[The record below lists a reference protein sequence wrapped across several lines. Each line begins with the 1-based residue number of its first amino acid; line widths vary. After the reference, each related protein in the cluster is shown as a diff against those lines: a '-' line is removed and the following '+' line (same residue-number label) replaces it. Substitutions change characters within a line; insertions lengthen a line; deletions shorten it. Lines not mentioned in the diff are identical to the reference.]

1 MKVAPGIAGAGP
13 SGMRSLV
20 RTLATRFATLALAAA
35 AGAACSGDGEVVA
48 DAADAE
54 DGFVVEDGK
63 ADDFLSIK
71 AKEFVVTGTARV
83 VVEAGQ
89 GEADARKL
97 MALHHTAITWFL
109 NAYLIDKEREGAHA
123 DPNAEYG
130 GFSAMVKDG
139 AIETLRVTRRN
150 AVTWDY
156 EFEQVVAGRKDLM
169 RRLPL
174 DADGRFTIE
183 IGKPTAEE
191 LRGDPE
197 WYRQAPW
204 DGWNPASVPASKK
217 EALTLTI
224 RPETRSTDAWWDY
237 QRLIEDGVL
246 AVDVHHGYDYAAGG
260 HVTDTRSLYDWLV
273 DRGFRSPVR
282 SFDRLT
288 RTSGPLT
295 RTLEADGQ
303 DVRVEVRLFYGK
315 TGTDTDP
322 QTDAGGRQLEADM
335 RASLASQDV
344 VVYAGHSGPLY
355 GFALADWDKTAEG
368 DLDDVELA
376 TTPMAEGKYQ
386 IVFAEAC
393 NTYMLGHTLKTNPSK
408 DGQDI
413 DVITSTNP
421 SVSYAPVEDFLGR
434 LLELD
439 SRGRLRPRTVSA
451 TIADLDL
458 YTYGEVQPTMYGIHG
473 IADNPTLH
481 PFANPENLC
490 APCDSNAACGGV
502 GNACVSIGDEGRRC
516 VAACTSDAGCGEG
529 YQCKAVASASTST
542 VYGSYCVP
550 EGNSCE

>member
-1 MKVAPGIAGAGP
+1 M
-13 SGMRSLV
+13 
-20 RTLATRFATLALAAA
+20 
-35 AGAACSGDGEVVA
+35 
-48 DAADAE
+48 
-54 DGFVVEDGK
+54 
-63 ADDFLSIK
+63 
-71 AKEFVVTGTARV
+71 
-83 VVEAGQ
+83 
-89 GEADARKL
+89 
-97 MALHHTAITWFL
+97 
-109 NAYLIDKEREGAHA
+109 
-123 DPNAEYG
+123 
-130 GFSAMVKDG
+130 
-139 AIETLRVTRRN
+139 
-150 AVTWDY
+150 
-156 EFEQVVAGRKDLM
+156 
-169 RRLPL
+169 
-174 DADGRFTIE
+174 
-183 IGKPTAEE
+183 
-191 LRGDPE
+191 
-197 WYRQAPW
+197 
-204 DGWNPASVPASKK
+204 
-217 EALTLTI
+217 
-224 RPETRSTDAWWDY
+224 
-237 QRLIEDGVL
+237 
-246 AVDVHHGYDYAAGG
+246 
-260 HVTDTRSLYDWLV
+260 
-273 DRGFRSPVR
+273 R

-550 EGNSCE
+550 EGNTCE